1 MRKRPATGRPDGAA
15 PDPFCQPPRRPM
27 EDRDSNAAPAR
38 PWWRQKEPV
47 HRIGYILSAIW
58 MAGIVIATNGDTG
71 HFLFNFIFTV
81 PLAGWVIGLVA
92 AALLR
97 RAERNRDR

>member
-1 MRKRPATGRPDGAA
+1 MQAAVGRDCAA
-15 PDPFCQPPRRPM
+15 PDPLCQPPRRPLD
-27 EDRDSNAAPAR
+27 DRDSNAAPAR

-47 HRIGYILSAIW
+47 HRIGYILSAVW

-81 PLAGWVIGLVA
+81 PLAGWIIGLVA

-97 RAERNRDR
+97 RAERNREG

>member
-1 MRKRPATGRPDGAA
+1 MADPEDPSPA
-15 PDPFCQPPRRPM
+15 
-27 EDRDSNAAPAR
+27 ER
-38 PWWRQKEPV
+38 PWWRRKEPV
-47 HRIGYILSAIW
+47 QRIGYILSAIW

-81 PLAGWVIGLVA
+81 PLAGWIVGLVI

-97 RAERNRDR
+97 RAERNRGR

>member
-1 MRKRPATGRPDGAA
+1 MDNRNTDA
-15 PDPFCQPPRRPM
+15 PDT
-27 EDRDSNAAPAR
+27 R
-38 PWWRQKEPV
+38 PWWRRKEPV

-58 MAGIVIATNGDTG
+58 MAGIVIVTNGDTN
-71 HFLFNFIFTV
+71 HVLFNFIFTV
-81 PLAGWVIGLVA
+81 PLAGWVIGLVI

>member
-1 MRKRPATGRPDGAA
+1 MADPQEPSPD
-15 PDPFCQPPRRPM
+15 
-27 EDRDSNAAPAR
+27 AR

-47 HRIGYILSAIW
+47 HRIGYILSAVW

-71 HFLFNFIFTV
+71 HVLFNFIFTV
-81 PLAGWVIGLVA
+81 PLAGWIIGLVA

-97 RAERNRDR
+97 RTERNREG

>member
-58 MAGIVIATNGDTG
+58 MAGIVIATNGDTD

>member
-1 MRKRPATGRPDGAA
+1 MDNRNTDA
-15 PDPFCQPPRRPM
+15 PD
-27 EDRDSNAAPAR
+27 AR
-38 PWWRQKEPV
+38 PWWRRKEPM

-58 MAGIVIATNGDTG
+58 MAGIVVVTNGDTG

-81 PLAGWVIGLVA
+81 PLAGWVIGLIV

-97 RAERNRDR
+97 RAERNRGE